1 MKASLFKRI
10 SKLLINT
17 LNNKAKG
24 LNFSYRKTVL
34 GSTVSFA
41 GTGDKYQSR
50 TVLPSDEKRFPGA
63 REKRISD
70 LKNQK

>member
-1 MKASLFKRI
+1 MTRSLFKKI

-17 LNNKAKG
+17 LNNTAKR

-41 GTGDKYQSR
+41 GTGDKYQSK
-50 TVLPSDEKRFPGA
+50 TVLPSDEKRFPRA
-63 REKRISD
+63 REKRIND